1 MISAYLN
8 HLTVKKATGFTLIEL
23 IVVII
28 IIAIMAV
35 TVAPKFF
42 SANGFAEFTYRDEII
57 TKLRAIQLRTM
68 QQTSNN
74 ICHTIGITATSI
86 GLFATDSTTNAC
98 TTTYAGETTSV
109 VLDNDVVLAV
119 SENITRFNFSHLGR
133 PEGCLVASPCEITIT
148 VQGENEL
155 TIAINEEGY
164 INAN

>member
-1 MISAYLN
+1 MNSAYLK
-8 HLTVKKATGFTLIEL
+8 HFTAKKATGFTLIEL
-23 IVVII
+23 VVVII

-35 TVAPKFF
+35 TVVPKFF
-42 SANGFAEFTYRDEII
+42 STEGFAEFTYRDEII

-74 ICHTIGITATSI
+74 ICHTIGVTATSI
-86 GLFATDSTTNAC
+86 GLLATDLSTNAC
-98 TTTYAGETTSV
+98 TTTYDGETTSV
-109 VLDNDVVLAV
+109 VLDNDVVLTL
-119 SENITRFNFSHLGR
+119 SENITSFNFSQLGR
-133 PEGCLVASPCEITIT
+133 PEGCSVVSPCTITLT

>member
-1 MISAYLN
+1 MNSAYLK
-8 HLTVKKATGFTLIEL
+8 HLTAKKATGFTLIEL
-23 IVVII
+23 IMVII

-35 TVAPKFF
+35 TVVPKFF
-42 SANGFAEFTYRDEII
+42 STKGFAEFTYRDEII

-74 ICHTIGITATSI
+74 ICHTIGVTATSL
-86 GLFATDSTTNAC
+86 GLLATDPNTNAC
-98 TTTYAGETTSV
+98 KTTYAGETTSV
-109 VLDNDVVLAV
+109 VLDNDVVLTL
-119 SENITRFNFSHLGR
+119 SENITSFNFSQLGR
-133 PEGCLVASPCEITIT
+133 PEGCSEVSPCEITLT

>member
-42 SANGFAEFTYRDEII
+42 STKGFAEFTYRDEII

-74 ICHTIGITATSI
+74 ICHTIGVTATSL
-86 GLFATDSTTNAC
+86 GLLATDPSTNAC

-109 VLDNDVVLAV
+109 VLDNDVELAV
-119 SENITRFNFSHLGR
+119 SESIENFNFSHLGR
-133 PEGCLVASPCEITIT
+133 PEGCSEVSPCTITLT

-164 INAN
+164 IYAN

>member
-1 MISAYLN
+1 MNSAYFK
-8 HLTVKKATGFTLIEL
+8 HLTAKKVTGFTLIEL
-23 IVVII
+23 VVVII

-35 TVAPKFF
+35 TVVPKFF
-42 SANGFAEFTYRDEII
+42 STKGFAEFTYRDEII

-74 ICHTIGITATSI
+74 ICHTIGVTATSL
-86 GLFATDSTTNAC
+86 GLLATDPNTNAC
-98 TTTYAGETTSV
+98 TTTYDGETTSV

-119 SENITRFNFSHLGR
+119 SEGIESFNFSHLGR
-133 PEGCLVASPCEITIT
+133 PEGCSEVSPCEITLT

>member
-1 MISAYLN
+1 MNSAYLK
-8 HLTVKKATGFTLIEL
+8 HFTAKKATGFTLIEL
-23 IVVII
+23 VVVII

-35 TVAPKFF
+35 TVVPKFF
-42 SANGFAEFTYRDEII
+42 STEGFAEFTYRDEII

-74 ICHTIGITATSI
+74 ICHTIGVTATSI
-86 GLFATDSTTNAC
+86 GLLATDLSTNAC
-98 TTTYAGETTSV
+98 TTTYDGETTSV
-109 VLDNDVVLAV
+109 VLDNDVLLTL
-119 SENITRFNFSHLGR
+119 SENITSFNFSQLGR
-133 PEGCLVASPCEITIT
+133 PEGCSVVSPCTITLT

>member
-8 HLTVKKATGFTLIEL
+8 HLTAKKATGFTLIEL
-23 IVVII
+23 VVVII

-42 SANGFAEFTYRDEII
+42 SAKGFAEFTYRDEII

-74 ICHTIGITATSI
+74 ICHTIDVTATSL
-86 GLFATDSTTNAC
+86 GLLATDPNTNAC
-98 TTTYAGETTSV
+98 TTTYDGETTSV
-109 VLDNDVVLAV
+109 VLDNDVLLAV
-119 SENITRFNFSHLGR
+119 SEGIESFNFSHLGR
-133 PEGCLVASPCEITIT
+133 PEGCSTVSPCTIT
-148 VQGENEL
+148 LTVKGENEL

-164 INAN
+164 IYAN